1 MRRFAI
7 KFYAIV
13 AIILPVIA
21 YYNWK
26 VAPNVSGDLGLL
38 NLVPYGQEYASL
50 NVGGMVHP
58 ETDSL
63 CVTQIHDAADIRKYP
78 VVTIGDSFSN
88 QGFVSFPHFLGR
100 DHGFKVGNVERSM
113 FYQPV
118 QDYLSLLNAGAFVP
132 GQTAIVEI
140 VEHYYVWRLAWLD
153 FDSTEYSEL
162 GPIVPGKWQKD
173 VLSETARWVRLS
185 IGYNNPVRR
194 FKLDKDCFSH
204 PTRAR
209 ELYVY
214 REEMSFL
221 EISDELVIQALDN
234 LARLQALSREKGV
247 DMYFLICSDKYD
259 AYEPWI
265 AGKHP
270 DNQILRRV
278 PEDDHIIVMT
288 PYMRELIA
296 DGVKDVYMV
305 NDGHAS
311 TIGAA
316 RCAQVL
322 AETLGTPDS
331 QALTN

>member
-1 MRRFAI
+1 M
-7 KFYAIV
+7 

-185 IGYNNPVRR
+185 IGYTNPVRR

-331 QALTN
+331 QPLTN